1 MQKKFLRT
9 FAISVF
15 FIGVLGPIGITNAYG
30 GYTEDFEREVE
41 GGGLYYWV
49 CQKREKIPARKAY
62 KGTPSYE
69 YEIGKSHTPMGVV
82 SHTKTHYGQ
91 PQFEFIPET
100 QPPCPTCGRKLFDYE
115 IMTAPSVTFKW
126 EGPLKLLVLT
136 WPQKKGHTRI
146 CGKPPLSTQM
156 KYLWEKARLNESSE
170 RDFAAVLNRLWN
182 AAKIED
188 SKNPTILDNLPDD
201 ANETTPLSDT
211 PLDQTGF
218 NVAHEYRN
226 SSECCCSLL

>member
-9 FAISVF
+9 FAILVA

-30 GYTEDFEREVE
+30 MYAEAFECEVE
-41 GGGLYYWV
+41 QGVINYWV
-49 CQKREKIPARKAY
+49 CHKREKIPARKAY

-100 QPPCPTCGRKLFDYE
+100 QPPCPTCGRKIYDSE
-115 IMTAPSVTFKW
+115 KMIAPKVTFKG
-126 EGPLKLLVLT
+126 EGQNKDMVLT
-136 WPQKKGHTRI
+136 WPQKKGQTRI
-146 CGKPPLSTQM
+146 CGKPPLSTDMQ
-156 KYLWEKARLNESSE
+156 YLWEKARLNKSPETNFSQ
-170 RDFAAVLNRLWN
+170 VLNRLWN

-188 SKNPTILDNLPDD
+188 SKSATISNDLSDGVD
-201 ANETTPLSDT
+201 ETTPLSDT
-211 PLDQTGF
+211 GF
-218 NVAHEYRN
+218 NVVHEYSQ
-226 SSECCCSLL
+226 SSGCCWCTIA